1 MTVYSIGLLQG
12 YLPNGVDNAQ
22 GYRERF
28 FNDLGLNNYYIF
40 FDAPIR
46 KYIYYYESLG
56 IPHNKMISPYHYF
69 TKRGHVSLNDSK
81 DEILDRIKQTIR
93 YDEIQIEDD
102 YITLYY
108 KNKRILVIMLDEHNK
123 DYVERVLYYKD
134 ECLIRTEYYLG
145 GLFYAEMYETRK
157 NNDGSLYAK
166 KIKRTYY
173 TIDGSVAFE
182 VMDING
188 KIFNCFPDGRKM
200 SDYELLNEYF
210 KTLNFSKKDTLIV
223 DRPGNQ
229 MFVQPLIENKND
241 SKLLCILHSEH
252 YFDENQ
258 DPLTA
263 IYLNYEYYYW
273 YKYSKYIDKFIVSTK
288 EQKESL
294 IKKLENNHS
303 YIPDVVVI
311 PVGYKLHVE
320 EQNNLRKDN
329 TLITVSR
336 LDSRKRLDLIIKSV
350 VKAHKKNPEIKIDI
364 YGKGSKQYTLFLKD
378 MVNALNAS
386 AFINFKGYAK
396 INDLYK
402 KYPVYISASMWE
414 TFGLTLLEACS
425 SGCAFIGLDVR
436 YGNRLFI
443 ENNKNGYLIEYKY
456 VHEENYDEFVT
467 DEISEKI
474 LKIFEDKER
483 LQKFNLHSYEIS
495 KRFTYEEVLKLWKT
509 LFSNLY

>member
-28 FNDLGLNNYYIF
+28 FDDLELNNYYIF

-81 DEILDRIKQTIR
+81 DEILDRIKQTIH
-93 YDEIQIEDD
+93 YDEIHIEDD

-108 KNKRILVIMLDEHNK
+108 KNKRILVIMLDDYNK

-173 TIDGSVAFE
+173 MIDGRVAFE
-182 VMDING
+182 VLCING
-188 KIFNCFPDGRKM
+188 KTYNCFPDGRKM

-210 KTLNFSKKDTLIV
+210 KALKFSEKDILIV

-229 MFVQPLIENKND
+229 MFAQALFENKND
-241 SKLLCILHSEH
+241 SKLLCVLHSEH
-252 YFDENQ
+252 YFEVNQ
-258 DPLTA
+258 DPQTA
-263 IYLNYEYYYW
+263 LYLNYEYYYW
-273 YKYSKYIDKFIVSTK
+273 YKCSKYIDKFIVSTQ
-288 EQKESL
+288 EQKECL
-294 IKKLENNHS
+294 IKNLEENQS
-303 YIPDVVVI
+303 FIPDVAVI
-311 PVGYKLHVE
+311 PVGYKLHIE
-320 EQNNLRKDN
+320 EQDKARKDN

-336 LDSRKRLDLIIKSV
+336 LDGRKRLDLIIKSV
-350 VKAHKKNPEIKIDI
+350 VKAHIQNTKIKLDI
-364 YGKGSKQYTLFLKD
+364 YGKGTEQYTLFLHNL
-378 MVNALNAS
+378 VNELNALD
-386 AFINFKGYAK
+386 FINFKGHVNV
-396 INDLYK
+396 NDLYVD
-402 KYPVYISASMWE
+402 YPAYITASMWE

-443 ENNKNGYLIEYKY
+443 EDEKNGYLIKYDY
-456 VHEENYDEFVT
+456 VHDENYDDYIT
-467 DEISEKI
+467 DEMSKKI
-474 LKIFEDKER
+474 LRLFEDKER
-483 LQKFNLHSYEIS
+483 LHRFNLHSYEIS
-495 KRFTYEEVLKLWKT
+495 KRFTYDEVLQLWKS
-509 LFSNLY
+509 LICDL